1 MSFNIVSPILRYRG
15 PVAAAI
21 VAIFAATPAFAV
33 ELKFGEIEAHIDTTI
48 SASAGMR
55 VAAQNCTHISIYNK
69 GCTDS
74 AGRTADVN
82 NDDGDVNVERGELFS
97 APIKVVSELDAKYQ
111 NYGIFVRGKAYYDPV
126 ARNLGSGDGN
136 YGPLANTYF
145 GATEAPP
152 QRRPL
157 EDALRGD
164 DAYMRQLRGLKLL
177 DAYAYGNFNLGDLP
191 LNVRVGRQAVN
202 WGESTFIQGGIS
214 SFLPIDVSALY
225 QPGTEL
231 KEVFLPQNTAYMS
244 LGLPNNFTVEAMY
257 IMEWEKS
264 VLPAC
269 GSLFGVSDALGDGC
283 AYGMLRGEYYSNTDG
298 SQGTIPLYPD
308 TGQIPNSVAVLVHRA
323 PSQQARN
330 SGQWGVATRYYAD
343 WLNDGTEMGLYFVN
357 FHSKLPIGTFTA
369 DSTAFTE
376 VFGGHGI
383 GTLVN
388 GNLGDPGC
396 KDPLLQDPVGQV
408 ITTCQSLMGL
418 GAMTGEK
425 KLLAQYPEN
434 IHMLGA
440 SFNTTIPVIGDGTA
454 LSGEL
459 AYYSNMPFQ
468 VDITELQGVDVLNSD
483 FQNQPGQPPIY
494 TGPMAAPGQVIQG
507 YRRAKAMVG
516 QIYTLS
522 TLTPSNW
529 FVNMTGGDLMAL
541 VSNFGF
547 QYLPDADGNRFAI
560 PMSFATHA
568 NADMAATFGDPCLA
582 AGTCHIQAQ
591 YASAFSWG
599 YRLYGF
605 ENFDSAFGTAWTLA
619 PKIIWYHDVSGY
631 SAGPIGPGFVE
642 GTKSLTLGI
651 DAKYQSRYNLGLSYT
666 TYMGNPYR
674 NANYDKDFVSLT
686 ASYAF

>member
-111 NYGIFVRGKAYYDPV
+111 NYGLFVRGKAYYDPV
-126 ARNLGSGDGN
+126 ARNLGDGDGN
-136 YGPLANTYF
+136 YGPLANAYL
-145 GATEAPP
+145 GAPEAPP

-157 EDALRGD
+157 KDALRGD

-177 DAYAYGNFNLGDLP
+177 DAYAYGNFDLGDLP

-244 LGLPNNFTVEAMY
+244 LGLPNNFTFEAMY

-269 GSLFGVSDALGDGC
+269 GSLFGVSDTLGDGC
-283 AYGMLRGEYYSNTDG
+283 AYGMLRGEYYSNADG
-298 SQGTIPLYPD
+298 SKGPVPLFPF
-308 TGQIPNSVAVLVHRA
+308 TPEFNSLAVLVHRS
-323 PSQQARN
+323 PSQEARN
-330 SGQWGVATRYYAD
+330 SGQWGMATRYYAD

-357 FHSKLPIGTFTA
+357 FHSKLPIATFTA
-369 DSTAFTE
+369 DTAE
-376 VFGGHGI
+376 GLDVFVLDAYNH
-383 GTLVN
+383 
-388 GNLGDPGC
+388 NLNSPDCATPAFI
-396 KDPLLQDPVGQV
+396 DPVGQP
-408 ITTCQSLMGL
+408 ITACQAYMGAA
-418 GAMTGEK
+418 AMLSNKTV
-425 KLLAQYPEN
+425 LAQYPEN

-440 SFNTTIPVIGDGTA
+440 SFNTTIPIIGDGTA

-468 VDITELQGVDVLNSD
+468 VDITELQGVDAVNAG
-483 FQNQPGQPPIY
+483 FEAQPGEAPIY
-494 TGPMAAPGQVIQG
+494 TGPMVAPGQVIQG
-507 YRRAKAMVG
+507 YRRTKAMVG

-568 NADMAATFGDPCLA
+568 NSGLAAAVGDPCIA